1 MQDVKLYISLTVDG
15 QKLLNIDVPETDKF
29 IKGLNDSKYCES
41 NNYEIDLRQGKIF
54 IYDRFKQ
61 NSWSNR

>member
-15 QKLLNIDVPETDKF
+15 QKLFNIDVPVTDKI
-29 IKGLNDSKYCES
+29 IKGLNDSKYCVV

-54 IYDRFKQ
+54 IYDRFKH
-61 NSWSNR
+61 NS